1 MDAKRV
7 TAIAIACLLVGV
19 LVGYLLWGLRSG
31 QLASELGEARTRL
44 AETQRME
51 ERQGQ
56 AEAELKEADAKLKK
70 LTEDL
75 EFERQ
80 RRAKLE
86 VLLSKGRK

>member
-19 LVGYLLWGLRSG
+19 LVGYLLWGVRSG
-31 QLASELGEARTRL
+31 QLARDLGEARGRL
-44 AETQRME
+44 AETQKLE
-51 ERQGQ
+51 DQQRQ
-56 AEAELKEADAKLKK
+56 ADAKLKK

-80 RRAKLE
+80 RREKLE